1 MEMKVIID
9 EYQLPQELKF
19 NFEELKTELQAKAK
33 EYEIMTY
40 TEEQL
45 TEAKKDRA
53 NLNKLKKALNDER
66 IRREKE
72 YMQPFNEFKSK
83 INEIIS
89 IIDKPVAM
97 IDAQVKNYEEK
108 KKEEKQEAINALFA
122 AKEFPEWI
130 TVGQIQ
136 DKSWLNATTSMK
148 QIEDRLDG
156 WKNRIETELKTIES
170 LPEYSFEALEEY
182 KRTLDLNR
190 AIAEG
195 QRLADIQKRKKEAEE
210 RARAEAEARAKAE
223 ADAKAAEEEA
233 RRAGEQM
240 AAGYEEGIKEEP
252 KAVPKSLAASWISF
266 RAFLTIDDAVALREF
281 FESRDIEFEA
291 N

>member
-83 INEIIS
+83 INEIIA

-108 KKEEKQEAINALFA
+108 KKEEKQEAINALFN

-148 QIEDRLDG
+148 QIDDNMTG
-156 WKNRIETELKTIES
+156 WKNRIETEQKTIES
-170 LPEYSFEALEEY
+170 LPEFAFEAMEIY
-182 KRTLDLNR
+182 KTTLDMAK

-195 QRLADIQKRKKEAEE
+195 QRLADIQRRKKEAEAAAE
-210 RARAEAEARAKAE
+210 KMRAEAEARRK
-223 ADAKAAEEEA
+223 EEEA
-233 RRAGEQM
+233 RKAAEQAGADMAEGY
-240 AAGYEEGIKEEP
+240 AAGVKEQPYGMAGAWIKFE
-252 KAVPKSLAASWISF
+252 AY
-266 RAFLTIDDAVALREF
+266 LTIPQAQALREF
-281 FESRDIEFEA
+281 FIKNGIEFRA
-291 N
+291 V

>member
-72 YMQPFNEFKSK
+72 YMQPFNEFKNK

-108 KKEEKQEAINALFA
+108 KKEEKQEAINALFN

-148 QIEDRLDG
+148 QIDDNMTG
-156 WKNRIETELKTIES
+156 WKNRIETEQKTIEN
-170 LPEYSFEALEEY
+170 LPEFAFEAMEIY
-182 KRTLDLNR
+182 KTTLDMAK

-195 QRLADIQKRKKEAEE
+195 QRLADIQKRKKEAEAAAE
-210 RARAEAEARAKAE
+210 RMRAEAEARRKEEE
-223 ADAKAAEEEA
+223 AQKAAEQTGADMAE
-233 RRAGEQM
+233 GY
-240 AAGYEEGIKEEP
+240 AAGVKSHPENNGGAWIKFE
-252 KAVPKSLAASWISF
+252 AY
-266 RAFLTIDDAVALREF
+266 LTIPQAQGLREF
-281 FESRDIEFEA
+281 FINNGIEFRA
-291 N
+291 I

>member
-33 EYEIMTY
+33 EYEVMTY

-83 INEIIS
+83 INEIIA

-108 KKEEKQEAINALFA
+108 KKEEKQEAINALFT

-148 QIEDRLDG
+148 QIDDNMTG
-156 WKNRIETELKTIES
+156 WKNRIETEQKTIES
-170 LPEYSFEALEEY
+170 LPEFAFEAMEIY
-182 KRTLDLNR
+182 KTTLDMAK

-195 QRLADIQKRKKEAEE
+195 QRLADIQRRKKEAEAAAE
-210 RARAEAEARAKAE
+210 KMRAEAEARRK
-223 ADAKAAEEEA
+223 EEEA
-233 RRAGEQM
+233 RKAAEQAGADMAEGY
-240 AAGYEEGIKEEP
+240 AAGVKEQPYGMAGAWIKFE
-252 KAVPKSLAASWISF
+252 AY
-266 RAFLTIDDAVALREF
+266 LTIPQAQALREF
-281 FESRDIEFEA
+281 FIKNGIEFRA
-291 N
+291 V

>member
-33 EYEIMTY
+33 EYEVMTY

-83 INEIIS
+83 INEIIA

-108 KKEEKQEAINALFA
+108 KKEEKQEAINALFN

-148 QIEDRLDG
+148 QIDDNMTG
-156 WKNRIETELKTIES
+156 WKNRIETEQKTIES
-170 LPEYSFEALEEY
+170 LPEFAFEAMEIY
-182 KRTLDLNR
+182 KTTLDMAK

-195 QRLADIQKRKKEAEE
+195 QRLADIQKRKKEAEAAAE
-210 RARAEAEARAKAE
+210 KMRAEAEARRK
-223 ADAKAAEEEA
+223 EEEA
-233 RRAGEQM
+233 RKAAEQAGADMAEGY
-240 AAGYEEGIKEEP
+240 AAGVKEQPYGMAGAWIKFE
-252 KAVPKSLAASWISF
+252 AY
-266 RAFLTIDDAVALREF
+266 LTIPQAQALREF
-281 FESRDIEFEA
+281 FIKNGIEFRA
-291 N
+291 I

>member
-33 EYEIMTY
+33 EYEVMTY

-83 INEIIS
+83 INEIIA

-148 QIEDRLDG
+148 QIDDNMTG
-156 WKNRIETELKTIES
+156 WKNRIETEQKTIES
-170 LPEYSFEALEEY
+170 LPEFAFEAMEIY
-182 KRTLDLNR
+182 KTTLDMAK

-195 QRLADIQKRKKEAEE
+195 QRLADIQRRKKEAEAAAE
-210 RARAEAEARAKAE
+210 KMRAEAEARRK
-223 ADAKAAEEEA
+223 EEEA
-233 RRAGEQM
+233 RKAAEQAGADMAEGY
-240 AAGYEEGIKEEP
+240 AAGVKEQPYGMAGAWIKFE
-252 KAVPKSLAASWISF
+252 AY
-266 RAFLTIDDAVALREF
+266 LTIPQAQALREF
-281 FESRDIEFEA
+281 FIKNGIEFRA
-291 N
+291 I

>member
-33 EYEIMTY
+33 EYEVMTY

-148 QIEDRLDG
+148 QIDDNMTG
-156 WKNRIETELKTIES
+156 WKNRIETEQKTIES
-170 LPEYSFEALEEY
+170 LPEFAFEAMEIY
-182 KRTLDLNR
+182 KTTLNMAK

-195 QRLADIQKRKKEAEE
+195 QRLADIQKRKKEAEAAAE
-210 RARAEAEARAKAE
+210 IMRAEAEARRK
-223 ADAKAAEEEA
+223 EEEA
-233 RRAGEQM
+233 RKAAEQAGADMAEGY
-240 AAGYEEGIKEEP
+240 AAGVKSHPENNGGAWIKFE
-252 KAVPKSLAASWISF
+252 AY
-266 RAFLTIDDAVALREF
+266 LTIPQAQALREF
-281 FESRDIEFEA
+281 FINNGIEFRA
-291 N
+291 V

>member
-33 EYEIMTY
+33 EYEVMTY

-89 IIDKPVAM
+89 IIDT
-97 IDAQVKNYEEK
+97 QVKNYEEK
-108 KKEEKQEAINALFA
+108 KKEEKQEAINALFT

-148 QIEDRLDG
+148 QIDDNMTG
-156 WKNRIETELKTIES
+156 WKNRIETERKTIES
-170 LPEYSFEALEEY
+170 LPEFAFEAMEIY
-182 KRTLDLNR
+182 KTTLDMAK

-195 QRLADIQKRKKEAEE
+195 QRLADIQKRKKEAEAAAE
-210 RARAEAEARAKAE
+210 KMRAEAEARRKEEE
-223 ADAKAAEEEA
+223 AQKAAEQ
-233 RRAGEQM
+233 AGADMAEGY
-240 AAGYEEGIKEEP
+240 AAGVKSHPENNGGAWIKFE
-252 KAVPKSLAASWISF
+252 AY
-266 RAFLTIDDAVALREF
+266 LTIPQAQALREF
-281 FESRDIEFEA
+281 FINNGIEFRA
-291 N
+291 I

>member
-33 EYEIMTY
+33 EYEVMTY

-83 INEIIS
+83 INEIIA

-148 QIEDRLDG
+148 QIDDNMTG
-156 WKNRIETELKTIES
+156 WKNRIETEQKTIEN
-170 LPEYSFEALEEY
+170 LPEFAFEAMEIY
-182 KRTLDLNR
+182 KTTLDMAK

-195 QRLADIQKRKKEAEE
+195 QRLAYIQRRKKEAEAAAE
-210 RARAEAEARAKAE
+210 KMRAEAEARRK
-223 ADAKAAEEEA
+223 EEEA
-233 RRAGEQM
+233 RKAAEQAGADMAEGY
-240 AAGYEEGIKEEP
+240 AAGVKEQPYGMAGAWIKFE
-252 KAVPKSLAASWISF
+252 AY
-266 RAFLTIDDAVALREF
+266 LTIPQAQALREF
-281 FESRDIEFEA
+281 FIKNGIEFRA
-291 N
+291 I

>member
-19 NFEELKTELQAKAK
+19 NFVELKTELQAKAK

-148 QIEDRLDG
+148 QIDDNMTG
-156 WKNRIETELKTIES
+156 WKNRIETEQKTIES
-170 LPEYSFEALEEY
+170 LPEFAFEAMEIY
-182 KRTLDLNR
+182 KTTLDMAK

-195 QRLADIQKRKKEAEE
+195 QRLADIQKRKKEAEAAAE
-210 RARAEAEARAKAE
+210 KMRAEAEARRK
-223 ADAKAAEEEA
+223 EEEA
-233 RRAGEQM
+233 RKAAEQAEGY
-240 AAGYEEGIKEEP
+240 AAGVKEHPEDNGGAWIKFE
-252 KAVPKSLAASWISF
+252 AY
-266 RAFLTIDDAVALREF
+266 LTIPQAQALREF
-281 FESRDIEFEA
+281 FIKNGIEFRA
-291 N
+291 V

>member
-108 KKEEKQEAINALFA
+108 KKEEKQEAINALFNT
-122 AKEFPEWI
+122 KEFPKWI

-148 QIEDRLDG
+148 QIDDNMTG
-156 WKNRIETELKTIES
+156 WKNRIETEQKTIES
-170 LPEYSFEALEEY
+170 LPEFAFEAMEIY
-182 KRTLDLNR
+182 KTTLDMAK

-195 QRLADIQKRKKEAEE
+195 QRLADIQRRKKEAEAAAE
-210 RARAEAEARAKAE
+210 KIRAEAEARRK
-223 ADAKAAEEEA
+223 EEEA
-233 RRAGEQM
+233 RKAAEQAGADMAEGY
-240 AAGYEEGIKEEP
+240 AAGVKSHPEDNGGAWIKFE
-252 KAVPKSLAASWISF
+252 AY
-266 RAFLTIDDAVALREF
+266 LTIPQAQVLREF
-281 FESRDIEFEA
+281 FIKNGIEFRA
-291 N
+291 I

>member
-33 EYEIMTY
+33 EYEVMTY

-108 KKEEKQEAINALFA
+108 KKEEKQEAINALFN

-148 QIEDRLDG
+148 QIDDNMTG
-156 WKNRIETELKTIES
+156 WKNRIETEQKTIES
-170 LPEYSFEALEEY
+170 LPEFAFEAMEIY
-182 KRTLDLNR
+182 KTTLDMAK

-195 QRLADIQKRKKEAEE
+195 QRLADIQRRKKEAEAAAE
-210 RARAEAEARAKAE
+210 KMRAEAEARRK
-223 ADAKAAEEEA
+223 EEEA
-233 RRAGEQM
+233 RKAAEQAGADMAEGY
-240 AAGYEEGIKEEP
+240 AAGVKEQPYGMAGAWIKFE
-252 KAVPKSLAASWISF
+252 AY
-266 RAFLTIDDAVALREF
+266 LTIPQAQALREF
-281 FESRDIEFEA
+281 FIKNGIEFRA
-291 N
+291 I

>member
-33 EYEIMTY
+33 EYEVMTY

-83 INEIIS
+83 INEIIA

-108 KKEEKQEAINALFA
+108 KKEEKQEAINALFN

-148 QIEDRLDG
+148 QIDDNMTG
-156 WKNRIETELKTIES
+156 WKNRIETEQKTIES
-170 LPEYSFEALEEY
+170 LPEFAFEAMEIY
-182 KRTLDLNR
+182 KSTLDMAK

-195 QRLADIQKRKKEAEE
+195 QRLADIQRRKKEAEAAAE
-210 RARAEAEARAKAE
+210 KMRAEAEARRK
-223 ADAKAAEEEA
+223 EEEA
-233 RRAGEQM
+233 RKAAEQAGADMAEGY
-240 AAGYEEGIKEEP
+240 AAGVKEQPYGMAGAWIKFE
-252 KAVPKSLAASWISF
+252 AY
-266 RAFLTIDDAVALREF
+266 LTIPQAQALREF
-281 FESRDIEFEA
+281 FIKNGIEFRA
-291 N
+291 I

>member
-1 MEMKVIID
+1 MELKIE
-9 EYQLPQELKF
+9 EYQLPAELTF
-19 NFEELKTELQAKAK
+19 NFDELKTELQAKAK
-33 EYEIMTY
+33 EYEVMTY

-53 NLNKLKKALNDER
+53 SLNKLKKALNDER

-83 INEIIS
+83 INEIIA

-122 AKEFPEWI
+122 AKEFPEWASI
-130 TVGQIQ
+130 GQIQ

-148 QIEDRLDG
+148 QIDDNMTG
-156 WKNRIETELKTIES
+156 WKNRIETEQKTIES
-170 LPEYSFEALEEY
+170 LPEFAFEAMEIY
-182 KRTLDLNR
+182 KTTLDMAK

-195 QRLADIQKRKKEAEE
+195 QRLADIQRRKKEAEAAAE
-210 RARAEAEARAKAE
+210 KMRAEAEARRK
-223 ADAKAAEEEA
+223 EEEA
-233 RRAGEQM
+233 RKATEQAGADMAEGY
-240 AAGYEEGIKEEP
+240 AAGVKSHPEDNGGAWIKFE
-252 KAVPKSLAASWISF
+252 AY
-266 RAFLTIDDAVALREF
+266 LTIPQAQALREF
-281 FESRDIEFEA
+281 FINNGIEFRA
-291 N
+291 I

>member
-108 KKEEKQEAINALFA
+108 KKEEKQEAINALFS

-148 QIEDRLDG
+148 QIDDNMTG
-156 WKNRIETELKTIES
+156 WKNRIETEQKTIES
-170 LPEYSFEALEEY
+170 LPEFAFEAMEIY
-182 KRTLDLNR
+182 KTTLDMAK

-195 QRLADIQKRKKEAEE
+195 QRLADIQKRKKEAEAAAE
-210 RARAEAEARAKAE
+210 KMRAEAEARRK
-223 ADAKAAEEEA
+223 EEEA
-233 RRAGEQM
+233 RKAAEQAGADMAEGY
-240 AAGYEEGIKEEP
+240 AAGVKEQPYGMAGAWIKFE
-252 KAVPKSLAASWISF
+252 AY
-266 RAFLTIDDAVALREF
+266 LTIPQAQALREF
-281 FESRDIEFEA
+281 FINNGIEFRA
-291 N
+291 I

>member
-33 EYEIMTY
+33 EYEVMTY

-108 KKEEKQEAINALFA
+108 KKEEKQEAINALFN

-130 TVGQIQ
+130 TIGQIQ

-148 QIEDRLDG
+148 QIDDNMTG
-156 WKNRIETELKTIES
+156 WKNRIETEQKTIES
-170 LPEYSFEALEEY
+170 LPEFAFEAMEIY
-182 KRTLDLNR
+182 KTTLDMAK

-195 QRLADIQKRKKEAEE
+195 QRLADIQRRKKEAEAAAE
-210 RARAEAEARAKAE
+210 KMRAEAEARRK
-223 ADAKAAEEEA
+223 EEEA
-233 RRAGEQM
+233 RKAAEQAGADMAEGY
-240 AAGYEEGIKEEP
+240 AAGVKEQPYGMAGAWIKFE
-252 KAVPKSLAASWISF
+252 AY
-266 RAFLTIDDAVALREF
+266 LTIPQAQALREF
-281 FESRDIEFEA
+281 FIKNGIEFRA
-291 N
+291 V